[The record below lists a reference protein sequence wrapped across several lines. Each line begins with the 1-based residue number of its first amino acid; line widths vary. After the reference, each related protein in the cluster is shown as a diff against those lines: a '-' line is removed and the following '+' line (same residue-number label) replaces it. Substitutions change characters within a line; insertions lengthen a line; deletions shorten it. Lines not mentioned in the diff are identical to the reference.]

1 MKKEALLFDHD
12 GGVDDLLS
20 LMLLLSMDQIEIKG
34 ISITPADCIADYA
47 TESTQKLLSLFKQTD
62 IPVAVGKY
70 HGINAFPLEW
80 RAGPM
85 VLNAL
90 PLMINVDT
98 RTQQLTPG
106 GSIDLLADQL
116 QKAESPLKVLLTGPC
131 SNLVRTLQQFPALKA
146 KIKEIIWMGGA
157 VDTAGNVVTY
167 NHNSTAEWNVYWDP
181 ISAQQLFEMELPITL
196 FPLDVTNVVP
206 VNFEFLKELA
216 TQAECD
222 LSNLAG
228 QFWATTL
235 NTIPAYE
242 YTYYMWDILATSY
255 LGIPDAFQFEDI
267 ELSVSTEAPN
277 AGQTLRTPGN
287 SNWVRVAKTVDKQA
301 FYQYILNQ
309 FNTNFSI

>member
-47 TESTQKLLSLFKQTD
+47 AESTQKLLSLFQQTA

-90 PLMINVDT
+90 PMMINVDT
-98 RTQQLTPG
+98 RTQQLAPG

-116 QKAESPLKVLLTGPC
+116 QKAEHPVKVLLTGPC
-131 SNLVRTLQQFPALKA
+131 SNLVRTLQQFPTLRA
-146 KIKEIIWMGGA
+146 KIKEVIWMGGA
-157 VDTAGNVVTY
+157 VDTGGNVVTY

-181 ISAQQLFEMELPITL
+181 VSAQQLFEMELPITL

-216 TQAECD
+216 TQVEYD

-267 ELSVSTEAPN
+267 ELSVSTQAPN
-277 AGQTLRTPGN
+277 TGQTLRTKGN
-287 SNWVRVAKTVDKQA
+287 GNWVHVAKTVDKQA

-309 FNTNFSI
+309 FNTNF

>member
-1 MKKEALLFDHD
+1 MTKEALLFDHD

-47 TESTQKLLSLFKQTD
+47 TESTQKLLALFQQIH
-62 IPVAVGKY
+62 IPVAVGQY

-85 VLNAL
+85 ILNAL
-90 PLMINVDT
+90 PMMINVDIS
-98 RTQQLTPG
+98 TQQLANG
-106 GSIDLLADQL
+106 GSIGLLAEQL
-116 QKAESPLKVLLTGPC
+116 EKAEEPVKVLLTGPC
-131 SNLVRTLQQFPALKA
+131 SNLVRTLHQFPGLGS
-146 KIKEIIWMGGA
+146 KIKEVIWMGGA

-181 ISAQQLFEMELPITL
+181 ISAQQLFEMEVPVTL

-206 VNFEFLKELA
+206 VNFEFLKQLA
-216 TQAECD
+216 TQSD
-222 LSNLAG
+222 YDVSHLAG

-267 ELSVSTEAPN
+267 ELSVSTKAPN
-277 AGQTLRTPGN
+277 AGQTLRAKG
-287 SNWVRVAKTVDKQA
+287 SGNWVKVAKTVDKPA
-301 FYQYILNQ
+301 FYQYILQQ
-309 FNTNFSI
+309 FNTNF

>member
-1 MKKEALLFDHD
+1 MIKEALLFDHD

-47 TESTQKLLSLFKQTD
+47 TESTQKLLALFKQTN
-62 IPVAVGKY
+62 IPVAVGQY

-85 VLNAL
+85 ALNAF
-90 PLMINVDT
+90 PMMINVDIT
-98 RTQQLTPG
+98 TQQLVTG
-106 GSIDLLADQL
+106 GSINLLAEQL
-116 QKAESPLKVLLTGPC
+116 EKAETPVKILLTGPC
-131 SNLVRTLQQFPALKA
+131 SNLVRTLHKFPDLGS
-146 KIKEIIWMGGA
+146 KIKEVIWMGGA

-181 ISAQQLFEMELPITL
+181 ISAQQLFEMEVPVTL

-206 VNFEFLKELA
+206 VNFEFLKALA
-216 TQAECD
+216 TQSDYD
-222 LSNLAG
+222 LSHLAG

-267 ELSVSTEAPN
+267 ELSVSTTAPN
-277 AGQTLRTPGN
+277 AGQTFRAKGGG
-287 SNWVRVAKTVDKQA
+287 NWVRVAKTVDKEA

-309 FNTNFSI
+309 FNTNF